1 MRANVTAA
9 APLTSSR
16 PTVVEFAGAEFGY
29 DATSVVHD
37 IDLRVSAGEL
47 VGLLGPSGAG
57 KTTLLRALLGQVRP
71 RRGVVRVDG
80 VEARRGRSRVGYVP
94 QLDTV
99 DWSFPVTVADVV
111 GMGLAADA
119 GIWPWP
125 RAEDR
130 RRRDEIL
137 ERLGIAHLARR
148 HIRALSGGQQQRV
161 FLARALLRRPT
172 LLVLDEP
179 TSGADAA
186 TRHEVI
192 ELLHDQHRD
201 GMAVILTTHDL
212 NGVAAKLPRLVAL
225 NQTVVADG
233 APADVFTPA
242 VLRATFGAEMIVL
255 EHDGLLITADLP
267 DDHRT
272 HGTHPHH
279 AHVHHGEPHV
289 ETLALFAVEAGSC
302 TG

>member
-1 MRANVTAA
+1 MIGIAPTA
-9 APLTSSR
+9 PPTSR
-16 PTVVEFAGAEFGY
+16 PTFVVEFAGAEFGY
-29 DATSVVHD
+29 DATSVLHD
-37 IDLRVSAGEL
+37 IDLRVGAGEL

-71 RRGVVRVDG
+71 RRGEVRVDG
-80 VEARRGRSRVGYVP
+80 QDARRGRSRVGYVP

-111 GMGLAADA
+111 GMGIAADA

-125 RAEDR
+125 RATDR

-179 TSGADAA
+179 TSGADAS

-192 ELLHDQHRD
+192 ELLRDQHRD

-225 NQTVVADG
+225 NRTVVADG
-233 APADVFTPA
+233 APADVFTPS
-242 VLRATFGAEMIVL
+242 VLRAAFGAEMIVL
-255 EHDGLLITADLP
+255 DHDGLLITADLP
-267 DDHRT
+267 GDHAPR
-272 HGTHPHH
+272 GAHPHLH
-279 AHVHHGEPHV
+279 HGHVHHGEPHV
-289 ETLALFAVEAGSC
+289 ETLELFAAEAG
-302 TG
+302 